1 MPIGSNHKVAY
12 PATFKLSASAA

>member
-12 PATFKLSASAA
+12 P